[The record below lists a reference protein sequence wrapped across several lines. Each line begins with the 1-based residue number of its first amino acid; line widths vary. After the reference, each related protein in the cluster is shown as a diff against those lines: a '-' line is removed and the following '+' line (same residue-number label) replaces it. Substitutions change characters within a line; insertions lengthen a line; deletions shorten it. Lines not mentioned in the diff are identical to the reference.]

1 MMQTATHCRGVDV
14 ALDYSTAIRQRHDA
28 VSPAT
33 QTQVAAAA
41 AAAAGGAGVDEILT
55 LVFAPA
61 PRQLDRR
68 PSRLAAALFTN
79 SWLRRCSPRVLDLVL
94 QK

>member
-1 MMQTATHCRGVDV
+1 
-14 ALDYSTAIRQRHDA
+14 

-41 AAAAGGAGVDEILT
+41 AAAADAGGGAGVDEILT

-79 SWLRRCSPRVLDLVL
+79 S
-94 QK
+94 

>member
-33 QTQVAAAA
+33 QTQVA
-41 AAAAGGAGVDEILT
+41 ELL
-55 LVFAPA
+55 LV
-61 PRQLDRR
+61 
-68 PSRLAAALFTN
+68 
-79 SWLRRCSPRVLDLVL
+79 VVLVL
-94 QK
+94 ALMKY

>member
-41 AAAAGGAGVDEILT
+41 AAAADAGGGAGVDEILT

-79 SWLRRCSPRVLDLVL
+79 S
-94 QK
+94 